1 MRTNEVEEVQVEK
14 FWFRNKS
21 YEFIR
26 IDLGHINFDKGNNR
40 RSDFDLEDVT
50 GVIIDELE
58 GKDFDPVGEKDGAEF
73 FVHLLNYNKKPYKL
87 IFETRENSIFI
98 NVISLFRQKRRS
110 K

>member
-1 MRTNEVEEVQVEK
+1 LDEQ
-14 FWFRNKS
+14 
-21 YEFIR
+21 I
-26 IDLGHINFDKGNNR
+26 HQCFDKEDNK
-40 RSDFDLEDVT
+40 RSDFSLEEVT
-50 GVIIDELE
+50 GIIIDELE
-58 GKDFDPVGEKDGAEF
+58 GKYFDPVGEKDGAEF